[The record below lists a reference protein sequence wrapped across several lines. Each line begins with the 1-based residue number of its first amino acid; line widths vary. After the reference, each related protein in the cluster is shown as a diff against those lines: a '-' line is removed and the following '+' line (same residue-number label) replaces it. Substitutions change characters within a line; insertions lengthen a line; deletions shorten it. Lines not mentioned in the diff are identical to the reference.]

1 MSDNFDS
8 NTYQEDNEKGLFS
21 KIIGFIALIF
31 APINFILGF
40 LPRKVRIIVILL
52 LITCL
57 LISIAVATKP
67 EAKKRPTP
75 ETVVTVE
82 VIEAARSDYPIIVN
96 TNGTIQANIRGNLVS
111 QIRGE
116 IVSVSESFKNG
127 GAFNKGD
134 VLIEV
139 DQRDYRAEVSQALS
153 AVSQAKASL
162 KQEQALA
169 KQAKTDWERLGNAG
183 SPPSLVAR
191 EPQLAAAKAQLESV
205 EARYQTV
212 KLNLDRTSIR
222 APYSGRV
229 IRRNAVLGQYVGVG
243 TNLAEIF
250 ATDGVEVR
258 LPLSQEEYSQLG
270 FDQLAG
276 QSERQ
281 FKVELNSKLGPNT
294 YTWDAFVTRSDS
306 TFDLNTRQ
314 IDIIAEVVD
323 PFSKVGS
330 KPPLKIGQFVNASV
344 LGRSLENVITVP
356 NKSLREGSY
365 VFTSQ
370 DKKLV
375 RTPVTLSWQDDQNAV
390 IESGL
395 NEGDIVVTTSL
406 NSTLAGASV
415 KFQNSVEDESPLTA
429 LSEQTETAA
438 DGETQS
444 DTAKANETEEVSEPA
459 VEENSADDAEQ
470 LEPQNAELDSE
481 AAAEATP
488 VSPAAG

>member
-1 MSDNFDS
+1 MSDNFET
-8 NTYQEDNEKGLFS
+8 NPYREEDDKNIVT
-21 KIIGFIALIF
+21 KIGAFIALLF

-40 LPRKVRIIVILL
+40 LPRKVRIIVIIL
-52 LITCL
+52 LITSL
-57 LISIAVATKP
+57 LVGLAIANKP
-67 EAKKRPTP
+67 QAKKRPTP

-82 VIEAARSDYPIIVN
+82 VIKATRINYPIIVN
-96 TNGTIQANIRGNLVS
+96 TNGTIQANIRGSLVS

-116 IVSVSESFKNG
+116 IVSVSEKFKNG

-134 VLIEV
+134 ILIEV
-139 DQRDYRAEVSQALS
+139 DQRDYRAEVSQARS
-153 AVSQAKASL
+153 AVSQTQASL
-162 KQEQALA
+162 EQERALA
-169 KQAKTDWERLGNAG
+169 KQAKTDWQRLGNPG
-183 SPPSLVAR
+183 SPPALVAR
-191 EPQLAAAKAQLESV
+191 EPQLAAAKAQLESAK
-205 EARYQTV
+205 ARYETAQ
-212 KLNLDRTSIR
+212 LNLERTRIQ

-229 IRRNAVLGQYVGVG
+229 IRRNAVIGQYVGVG

-270 FDQLAG
+270 LDQLSG
-276 QSERQ
+276 EPKRQ
-281 FKVELNSKLGPNT
+281 FKVELSSKLGATT

-323 PFSKVGS
+323 PFSKSGS

-370 DKKLV
+370 NMKLV
-375 RTPVTLSWQDDQNAV
+375 RTPVELSWQDDQNAV
-390 IESGL
+390 VESGL
-395 NEGDIVVTTSL
+395 TDGDIIVTTSL

-415 KFQNSVEDESPLTA
+415 KFQNTLDTSPSAPTLSDQANSGETETRTQPSSTDSSIQTIEESPSQIKPERSGAERKPT
-429 LSEQTETAA
+429 TEPGSVT
-438 DGETQS
+438 
-444 DTAKANETEEVSEPA
+444 PA
-459 VEENSADDAEQ
+459 VQSR
-470 LEPQNAELDSE
+470 
-481 AAAEATP
+481 
-488 VSPAAG
+488 

>member
-8 NTYQEDNEKGLFS
+8 NTYQEDNEKGFFA
-21 KIIGFIALIF
+21 KIIGLIGLIF
-31 APINFILGF
+31 APINLVLSFM
-40 LPRKVRIIVILL
+40 PRKVRIVTILL
-52 LITCL
+52 ATTFL
-57 LISIAVATKP
+57 LVSFFVATRP
-67 EAKKRPTP
+67 QAQKRPTP

-82 VIEAARSDYPIIVN
+82 VIEATRSDYPIVVD
-96 TNGTIQANIRGNLVS
+96 TNGTIQANTRGNLVS

-127 GAFNKGD
+127 GAFSKGD
-134 VLIEV
+134 ILIEV

-191 EPQLAAAKAQLESV
+191 EPQLAAAKAQLESA
-205 EARYQTV
+205 EARYQTA
-212 KLNLDRTSIR
+212 KLNLERTNIR

-270 FDQLAG
+270 LDQLSG
-276 QSERQ
+276 ESERQ
-281 FKVELNSKLGPNT
+281 FKVELSSKLGPNT

-323 PFSKVGS
+323 PFSKDGT

-344 LGRSLENVITVP
+344 QGRSLDQVITVP

-375 RTPVTLSWQDDQNAV
+375 RTPITLSWQDDQNAV

-395 NEGDIVVTTSL
+395 TEGDIVVTTSL

-415 KFQNSVEDESPLTA
+415 KFQNRL
-429 LSEQTETAA
+429 QTESQAA
-438 DGETQS
+438 
-444 DTAKANETEEVSEPA
+444 
-459 VEENSADDAEQ
+459 
-470 LEPQNAELDSE
+470 SE
-481 AAAEATP
+481 AASAEIIEKPADETPAPSTAELESAAADSQPATESAP
-488 VSPAAG
+488 TNPAAN